1 MRRRMRRLSLSSVL
15 LIAGL
20 TGLALFMLIPIV
32 YIFNHAFKPLDEMFL
47 FPPRILV
54 QEPTIVNFEKLFFAT
69 SGDVVPFTRYLFNS
83 IIIAVITIFCVITVS
98 SMAGYAIAK
107 LRFGLKGLI
116 MGLIYIS
123 LMFAA
128 ETVSI
133 PRYLIISGL
142 GINDTYF
149 AHILPFLA
157 SPVAVFLM
165 MAFIGQIP
173 NDLIEAAKLDGASE
187 VAIFNRIVMP
197 LAAPAV
203 ATIAILTFQGVWGDV
218 EASTLYVQDEALK
231 NIAYYVQTLVS
242 GAQNNVAGQGLMAAA
257 SLLMF
262 LPNLIIFLV
271 FQKRVMQ
278 TMLHSG
284 VK

>member
-1 MRRRMRRLSLSSVL
+1 MRRRMRKLSYSSVL
-15 LIAGL
+15 LFGGL
-20 TGLALFMLIPIV
+20 TGLAVFMLIPIV
-32 YIFNHAFKPLDEMFL
+32 YIFNHAFKPLDELFL
-47 FPPRILV
+47 FPPRILA
-54 QEPTIVNFEKLFFAT
+54 QQPTMANFDRLFFAT
-69 SGDVVPFTRYLFNS
+69 SGDTVPFTRYLFNS
-83 IIIAVITIFCVITVS
+83 GLIVTVTIIAVITVS

-107 LRFGLKGLI
+107 LRFGMKGAI
-116 MGLIYIS
+116 MALIYIS

-187 VAIFNRIVMP
+187 TTIFSRIVMP

-231 NIAYYVQTLVS
+231 NLAYYVSTLVN

-262 LPNLIIFLV
+262 VPNLVIFLV
-271 FQKRVMQ
+271 FQKRVME

>member
-1 MRRRMRRLSLSSVL
+1 MRLSMRRLSLSGVL
-15 LIAGL
+15 LTSGL

-54 QEPTIVNFEKLFFAT
+54 QEPTTVNFEKLFFAT

-83 IIIAVITIFCVITVS
+83 IMIAAVTILCVITVS

-116 MGLIYIS
+116 MSLIYVS

-187 VAIFNRIVMP
+187 AAVFNRIVMP
-197 LAAPAV
+197 LAAPAI
-203 ATIAILTFQGVWGDV
+203 ATIAILTFQSVWGDV

-242 GAQNNVAGQGLMAAA
+242 GAQNNVAGQGMMAAA

-262 LPNLIIFLV
+262 LPNLLIFLI

>member
-1 MRRRMRRLSLSSVL
+1 MRRRLRKLGFSGVMLFV
-15 LIAGL
+15 GL
-20 TGLALFMLIPIV
+20 TGLAVFMLIPIV

-54 QEPTIVNFEKLFFAT
+54 EQPTMANFDRLFFAT
-69 SGDVVPFTRYLFNS
+69 SGDTLPFTRYLFNS
-83 IIIAVITIFCVITVS
+83 VLIVTATVLAVIAVS
-98 SMAGYAIAK
+98 STAAYAIAK
-107 LRFGLKGLI
+107 LRFGMKGVI
-116 MGLIYIS
+116 MALIYIS

-133 PRYLIISGL
+133 PRYLIISAL

-187 VAIFNRIVMP
+187 ATIFARIVMP

-231 NIAYYVQTLVS
+231 NLAYYVSTLVN

-262 LPNLIIFLV
+262 VPNLIIFLM
-271 FQKRVMQ
+271 FQKRVME

>member
-1 MRRRMRRLSLSSVL
+1 MRLRMRRLSLSDVL
-15 LIAGL
+15 LTSGL

-54 QEPTIVNFEKLFFAT
+54 QEPTTVNFEKLFFAT

-83 IIIAVITIFCVITVS
+83 IMIAAVTILCVITVS

-116 MGLIYIS
+116 MSLIYVS

-187 VAIFNRIVMP
+187 AAVFNRIVMP
-197 LAAPAV
+197 LAAPAI
-203 ATIAILTFQGVWGDV
+203 ATIAILTFQSVWGDV

-242 GAQNNVAGQGLMAAA
+242 GAQNNVAGQGMMAAA

-262 LPNLIIFLV
+262 LPNLLIFLI

>member
-1 MRRRMRRLSLSSVL
+1 MRRRLQKLGFSGVMLFV
-15 LIAGL
+15 GL
-20 TGLALFMLIPIV
+20 TGLAVFMLIPIV

-54 QEPTIVNFEKLFFAT
+54 QQPTMANFDRLFFAT
-69 SGDVVPFTRYLFNS
+69 SGDTVPFTRYLFNS
-83 IIIAVITIFCVITVS
+83 ALIVTVTIFAVIAVS
-98 SMAGYAIAK
+98 SMAAYAIAK
-107 LRFGLKGLI
+107 LRFGMKGVV
-116 MGLIYIS
+116 MALIYIS

-187 VAIFNRIVMP
+187 ATIFARIVMP

-231 NIAYYVQTLVS
+231 NLAYYVSTLVN

-262 LPNLIIFLV
+262 VPNLIIFLL
-271 FQKRVMQ
+271 FQKRVME

>member
-1 MRRRMRRLSLSSVL
+1 MRKRLQKLGFSGIMLFL
-15 LIAGL
+15 GL
-20 TGLALFMLIPIV
+20 TGLAVFMLIPIV

-54 QEPTIVNFEKLFFAT
+54 EQPTMANFDRLFFAT
-69 SGDVVPFTRYLFNS
+69 SGDTVPFTRYLFNS
-83 IIIAVITIFCVITVS
+83 AIIVTVTIFAVIAVS

-107 LRFGLKGLI
+107 LRFGMKGFI
-116 MGLIYIS
+116 MALIYIS

-187 VAIFNRIVMP
+187 VTIFGRIVMP

-231 NIAYYVQTLVS
+231 NMAYYVSTLVN

-262 LPNLIIFLV
+262 VPNLIIFLL
-271 FQKRVMQ
+271 FQKRVME

>member
-1 MRRRMRRLSLSSVL
+1 MFVRLRKLSFSGAL
-15 LIAGL
+15 LMVAL
-20 TGLALFMLIPIV
+20 TGLAVFMLIPIV
-32 YIFNHAFKPLDEMFL
+32 YIFNHAFKPMDEMFL

-54 QEPTIVNFEKLFFAT
+54 QQPTWVNFERLFFAT
-69 SGDVVPFTRYLFNS
+69 SGDTVPFTRYLFNS
-83 IIIAVITIFCVITVS
+83 VIIATVTIVGVIVVS

-107 LRFGLKGLI
+107 LRFGMKGI
-116 MGLIYIS
+116 MMSLIYIS

-133 PRYLIISGL
+133 PRYLIISGIH
-142 GINDTYF
+142 INDTYF

-165 MAFIGQIP
+165 MAFIRQIP

-187 VAIFNRIVMP
+187 VKIFSRIVMP

-203 ATIAILTFQGVWGDV
+203 ATIAILTFQGVWADL
-218 EASTLYVQDEALK
+218 EASTLYVQDETMK
-231 NIAYYVQTLVS
+231 NLAYYVSTLVG

-262 LPNLIIFLV
+262 VPNLLIFLL